1 MMSYVFKSDRRT
13 VLKTGALATA
23 LAPAM
28 MVAPKICFAQS
39 APTTRST
46 DTLIVVFLRGAM
58 DGLSAVVPFTEAE
71 YFAKRVTTQ
80 VAKPDAASAP
90 SIALNNQFALH
101 PSLAP
106 LKAVYD
112 AGELAIVHATGLAR
126 ASRSHFDAQDFME
139 RAWNEKGGVYSGWLN
154 RHLQATALAQQNTF
168 RAVAVG
174 RSVQKSLTGSAPA
187 VGLASIASFG
197 LQSTNARESEMAS
210 TLQGLFDSQA
220 LIDTSALRALNAE
233 AELARFNLGAIG
245 VDPSASYPNT
255 TFGNQMRD
263 LARLIKGNIGVEA
276 ATIDLGG
283 WDTHN
288 NQVNLIGNLFDQ
300 LARTL
305 VAFRNDLGSA
315 RMKNVS
321 VVTMTEFGRRFQENG
336 NVGTDHGY
344 ASAMFLMGG
353 NTAGGQ
359 VFTAWPGL
367 GANQLQAGDLRVTT
381 DYRAVLSELLL
392 KRANAPDLSGV
403 FPGYLG
409 GPTEGL
415 YRQRA

>member
-1 MMSYVFKSDRRT
+1 MSFLFKTDRRT
-13 VLKTGALATA
+13 LLKTGALASM

-28 MVAPKICFAQS
+28 TLAPKICFAQTAPS
-39 APTTRST
+39 ARST

-58 DGLSAVVPFTEAE
+58 DGLSAVVPYTEAE

-80 VAKPDAASAP
+80 VAKPDAATLP
-90 SIALNNQFALH
+90 SIALNAQFALH

-106 LKAVYD
+106 LKAIYD

-126 ASRSHFDAQDFME
+126 ESRSHFDAQDFME

-154 RHLQATALAQQNTF
+154 RHLQANAVSQQSTF
-168 RAVAVG
+168 RAVALG
-174 RSVQKSLTGSAPA
+174 RSVQKSLSGSSPTI
-187 VGLASIASFG
+187 GLASIASFG
-197 LQSTNARESEMAS
+197 LQSTNTREADMSNSLEA
-210 TLQGLFDSQA
+210 LFDSKT
-220 LIDTSALRALNAE
+220 LVDTSALSALDAE
-233 AELARFNLGAIG
+233 AELARFGLGSLP

-255 TFGNQMRD
+255 QFGNQMRD

-288 NQVNLIGNLFDQ
+288 NQVTQIGNLFDQ

-321 VVTMTEFGRRFQENG
+321 LVTMTEFGRRFQENG

-367 GANQLQAGDLRVTT
+367 AANQLQSGDLRVTT

-392 KRANAPDLSGV
+392 KRANASDVASV

-415 YRQRA
+415 FRQRV